1 MYIKDLTTEE
11 FQELIRRTVIETLQ
25 SYLIDPEDQLQVLP
39 HVREQL
45 LKIRGDRQQK
55 DDTISSEE
63 AYQLLD
69 LD

>member
-11 FQELIRRTVIETLQ
+11 FKELIRRTVIDTLQ

-39 HVREQL
+39 KIQEKL
-45 LKIRGDRQQK
+45 LKIRDDRQQH
-55 DDTISSEE
+55 DDTVSGEE